1 VIRHATEDPGP
12 AAQGDTRRFGV
23 GLALILLGAATA
35 RGLYLAE
42 TLGDP
47 LLRDLLILDSRSY
60 DALARVIVAGGWR
73 AGDEVYALGP
83 LYPYALAA
91 LRGLVGDGT
100 GFVYAIQQ
108 LLGLGSVA
116 LTALIARRCFGTG
129 AALVAAGLVAFYGA
143 MALLEVKVMASTLA
157 TFASL
162 ASLQL
167 LLVARDRRWRV
178 GALLPGAVL
187 GLACLA
193 RPNTLLFLPL
203 AALWLAWD
211 PSCLRQPGRGFSAD
225 RVPAVLALLAGALLT
240 IAPATL
246 RNHAVADEWV
256 LISSQGG
263 LTFYQ
268 ANNELAQ
275 GLYTR
280 LPGFH
285 GTPADLRQQAR
296 ATAERQLGRPLG
308 TSEVS
313 RYWTGRGL
321 AWLAAD
327 PLGGLVLLGSKLH
340 HWLGNDEL
348 STEYVLPVERG
359 LTPRLWLMPVP
370 FAAILALALL
380 GLLHANLRRPELALL
395 GLFAGAN
402 LASVLVFYFSSR
414 YRLPAVPVLAVFAGG
429 GAVAA
434 VAQWQRSRLRFA
446 AQGAAALL
454 LGTYSLYSWTDP
466 LHAQGGEQLYNYGKV
481 YHQRGL
487 YEAAVEKYQA
497 ALPAFEGRWALHFD
511 LGNAYQ
517 LLGEPENALDEYEA
531 ALRIAPGQ
539 PAVSQQAD
547 RMRRRLAKKR

>member
-1 VIRHATEDPGP
+1 VIRLATEDPGP
-12 AAQGDTRRFGV
+12 IEERDTRRFGL
-23 GLALILLGAATA
+23 GLAVILLGAATA
-35 RGLYLAE
+35 RSLYLAQ

-60 DALARVIVAGGWR
+60 DALARVIAEGDWG

-91 LRGLVGDGT
+91 LRSLVGDGT
-100 GFVYAIQQ
+100 AWVYATQQ
-108 LLGLGSVA
+108 LLGLGSVT
-116 LTALIARRCFGTG
+116 LTALIARRCFGTN
-129 AALVAAGLVAFYGA
+129 AALVAAGLAAFYGA
-143 MALLEVKVMASTLA
+143 MAMLEVKVMASTLA
-157 TFASL
+157 VFTSL

-167 LLVARDRRWRV
+167 LLVARDRRWRT
-178 GALLPGAVL
+178 GALLPGAAL
-187 GLACLA
+187 GLTCLA

-211 PSCLRQPGRGFSAD
+211 PTRLRQPGRGLEAA
-225 RVPAVLALLAGALLT
+225 RVPAVLALLAGALLA
-240 IAPATL
+240 IAPATF
-246 RNHAVADEWV
+246 RNHAVAGEWV

-268 ANNELAQ
+268 ANNEHAQ

-285 GTPADLRQQAR
+285 GTPVDLRRQAR
-296 ATAERQLGRPLG
+296 DTAERQLGRPLG
-308 TSEVS
+308 ASEVS

-327 PLGGLVLLGSKLH
+327 PVGGLLLLRSKLH
-340 HWLGNDEL
+340 HWLANDEL

-359 LTPRLWLMPVP
+359 FTPRLWLMPVP
-370 FAAILALALL
+370 FAAIIALALL
-380 GLLHANLRRPELALL
+380 GVLHGNLRRPELALL
-395 GLFAGAN
+395 ALFAGAN
-402 LASVLVFYFSSR
+402 LASVLLFYFSSR

-446 AQGAAALL
+446 AQGAAVLL
-454 LGTYSLYSWTDP
+454 LGAWSLHSFTDH
-466 LHAQGGEQLYNYGKV
+466 LRAQGGEQLYNYGKV

-487 YEAAVEKYQA
+487 YEAAIAKYRA
-497 ALPAFEGRWALHFD
+497 ALPAFEGRWTLHFD

-517 LLGEPENALDEYEA
+517 LLGEHENALTAYEA
-531 ALRIAPGQ
+531 ALQIAPGQ
-539 PAVSQQAD
+539 PAVAQQAD
-547 RMRRRLAKKR
+547 RMRRHLAEER